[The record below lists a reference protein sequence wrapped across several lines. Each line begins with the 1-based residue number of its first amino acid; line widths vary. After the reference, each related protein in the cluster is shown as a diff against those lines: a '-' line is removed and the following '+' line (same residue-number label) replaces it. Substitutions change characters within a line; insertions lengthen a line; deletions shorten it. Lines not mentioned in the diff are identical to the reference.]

1 MKSQNMRR
9 SCAIVGADDVARRLM
24 HSILLLLPLLA
35 AMIFASAAGAATTDG
50 TERRVALVIGN
61 SAYQFTPHLP
71 NPTNDAEAMAA
82 ALQRLGFE
90 VSKGIDLDH
99 AETELI
105 IREFTR
111 KLPGADVA
119 LLFYAGHGIQ
129 VARQNYL
136 IPVDAQLVDETDL
149 HFEATDLNLVL
160 NLMEREPRVN
170 LVFLDACRDNPL
182 SQKLAR
188 SMGSTRSAAIGRGLA
203 LVNAQDGSFIAF
215 ATQPD
220 NVALDGEGNHSP
232 FTAALLNHI
241 ETPGLSLS
249 DMMIRVRND
258 VKATT
263 NGQQVPKEES
273 SLTSSFYFQPAAAV
287 EQALAS
293 VEPSAGPT
301 ATVAT
306 PTASG
311 VDKEVVF
318 WESIKDSSSPGQF
331 EAYLAQFPNGTFA
344 PLARVR
350 LEELKAAQT
359 TGQPGF
365 AKTDQLAAL
374 TPPEAAEPAPEQIE
388 RSIGLTRQ
396 GRGRVQLALTLLGY
410 STGGTDGVLGPRSRA
425 AISAWQTDQG
435 ETGTGYLTS
444 RQHAALLDAA
454 EPKLVAWD
462 AEQKRIAA
470 ERAQQEA
477 AAAAKN
483 QQTQTSSY
491 ATTTKTKKDRAANN
505 AATQAELER
514 QKKENEELK
523 KALAEKQ
530 AEEQKDDSGVNIGI
544 GIGGAIGTGGGVGIF
559 PSLSIFN

>member
-1 MKSQNMRR
+1 MKSHGMRTT
-9 SCAIVGADDVARRLM
+9 CAAAGADDVGHRLARL
-24 HSILLLLPLLA
+24 IWLLLPLLA
-35 AMIFASAAGAATTDG
+35 AAMFFASAAGAATTDG
-50 TERRVALVIGN
+50 KERRVALVMGN

-71 NPTNDAEAMAA
+71 NPTNDAEAMAS

-90 VSKGIDLDH
+90 VSKGIDLDR
-99 AETELI
+99 AETELL
-105 IREFTR
+105 IREFTK

-119 LLFYAGHGIQ
+119 LFFYAGHGMQ

-136 IPVDAQLVDETDL
+136 IPVDAQLTDETDL

-188 SMGSTRSAAIGRGLA
+188 SMGSTRSTAVGRGLA

-249 DMMIRVRND
+249 EMMIRVRND
-258 VKATT
+258 VKTTT

-273 SLTSSFYFQPAAAV
+273 SLTSSFYFQPASNATTTI
-287 EQALAS
+287 AS
-293 VEPSAGPT
+293 VEPSVPPT
-301 ATVAT
+301 TSVTT
-306 PTASG
+306 PTTPA

-318 WESIKDSSSPGQF
+318 WDSIKDSSSPGQF

-344 PLARVR
+344 SLARVR
-350 LEELKAAQT
+350 LEELKAAKT
-359 TGQPGF
+359 TEPEQV
-365 AKTDQLAAL
+365 AVL
-374 TPPEAAEPAPEQIE
+374 TTPETAEPAAEQVE

-396 GRGRVQLALTLLGY
+396 GRSRVQLALTLLGY
-410 STGGTDGVLGPRSRA
+410 RTGGTDGVLGKKSRA
-425 AISAWQTDQG
+425 AVSAWQTDQG
-435 ETGTGYLTS
+435 EVATGFLTS
-444 RQHAALLDAA
+444 KQHAALLDAA
-454 EPKLVAWD
+454 APKLAAWD
-462 AEQKRIAA
+462 AEQKRVAA
-470 ERAQQEA
+470 ERAKA
-477 AAAAKN
+477 P
-483 QQTQTSSY
+483 QQTQPSSY
-491 ATTTKTKKDRAANN
+491 ATTTTTKQDRAAKN

-530 AEEQKDDSGVNIGI
+530 AQEKQDDSNVNIGI

>member
-1 MKSQNMRR
+1 MKSQDTRR
-9 SCAIVGADDVARRLM
+9 SRAIAGADDVVRRFTNIAFLA
-24 HSILLLLPLLA
+24 LLAA

-50 TERRVALVIGN
+50 KERRVALVIGN
-61 SAYQFTPHLP
+61 SAYQFTPALP

-90 VSKGIDLDH
+90 VAKGIDLDR

-105 IREFTR
+105 IRDFTR

-119 LLFYAGHGIQ
+119 LFFYAGHGIQ

-136 IPVDAQLVDETDL
+136 IPVDAQLADETDL

-160 NLMEREPRVN
+160 GLMEREPRVN

-188 SMGSTRSAAIGRGLA
+188 SMGSTRSTAIGRGLA
-203 LVNAQDGSFIAF
+203 LVDAPDGSYIAF

-273 SLTSSFYFQPAAAV
+273 SLTSTFYFQPALSV
-287 EQALAS
+287 EDAIAS
-293 VEPSAGPT
+293 VEPAAGP
-301 ATVAT
+301 ATTVET
-306 PTASG
+306 TTSG

-318 WESIKDSSSPGQF
+318 WDSIKDSSSPGQF

-350 LEELKAAQT
+350 LEELKAARTAEATAATSDQVATLT
-359 TGQPGF
+359 TQES
-365 AKTDQLAAL
+365 D
-374 TPPEAAEPAPEQIE
+374 EAAPEQVE

-396 GRGRVQLALTLLGY
+396 GRSRVQLALTLLGY
-410 STGGTDGVLGPRSRA
+410 STGGTDGVLGPKSRA

-435 ETGTGYLTS
+435 EAATGYLTS

-454 EPKLVAWD
+454 GPKLTAWD

-477 AAAAKN
+477 AAAAAAKN
-483 QQTQTSSY
+483 RQTQPSSY
-491 ATTTKTKKDRAANN
+491 ATTAKSAQDAA
-505 AATQAELER
+505 AQAELER

-523 KALAEKQ
+523 KALAEQQ
-530 AEEQKDDSGVNIGI
+530 AKEKEGPDMNIGI
-544 GIGGAIGTGGGVGIF
+544 GIGGAIGSGGGVGIF

>member
-1 MKSQNMRR
+1 MKSQNMRMSR
-9 SCAIVGADDVARRLM
+9 AVAVADDVARRLVR
-24 HSILLLLPLLA
+24 SIWLLLPMLA
-35 AMIFASAAGAATTDG
+35 ATMIFASAAGATTTDG
-50 TERRVALVIGN
+50 KERRVALVMGN

-71 NPTNDAEAMAA
+71 NPTNDAEAMAS

-90 VSKGIDLDH
+90 VSKGIDLDR
-99 AETELI
+99 AETELL
-105 IREFTR
+105 IREFTK

-119 LLFYAGHGIQ
+119 LFFYAGHGMQ

-136 IPVDAQLVDETDL
+136 IPVDAQLTDETDL

-188 SMGSTRSAAIGRGLA
+188 SMGSTRSTAVGRGLA
-203 LVNAQDGSFIAF
+203 LVDAPDGSFIAF

-258 VKATT
+258 VKTT
-263 NGQQVPKEES
+263 TSGQQVPKEES
-273 SLTSSFYFQPAAAV
+273 SLTSSFYFQPAASVTEAI
-287 EQALAS
+287 AA

-301 ATVAT
+301 TTIAT
-306 PTASG
+306 PTTSG

-318 WESIKDSSSPGQF
+318 WDSIKDSSSPGQF
-331 EAYLAQFPNGTFA
+331 EAYLAQFPDGTFA

-350 LEELKAAQT
+350 LEELKAAKATETDKLANLT
-359 TGQPGF
+359 T
-365 AKTDQLAAL
+365 
-374 TPPEAAEPAPEQIE
+374 PEAAEPAPEQIE
-388 RSIGLTRQ
+388 RSIGLSRQ
-396 GRGRVQLALTLLGY
+396 GRSRVQLALTLLGY
-410 STGGTDGVLGPRSRA
+410 STGGTDGVLGPKSRT

-444 RQHAALLDAA
+444 KQHAALLDAA
-454 EPKLVAWD
+454 SPKLVAWD

-470 ERAQQEA
+470 ERAQEQA
-477 AAAAKN
+477 AAATK
-483 QQTQTSSY
+483 QKTQSSSY
-491 ATTTKTKKDRAANN
+491 ATTTKTKAKPDAA
-505 AATQAELER
+505 QAELER

-523 KALAEKQ
+523 RALAEKQ
-530 AEEQKDDSGVNIGI
+530 AEEKKDDSGVNIGI
-544 GIGGAIGTGGGVGIF
+544 GIGGAIGTGGGVGLF

>member
-1 MKSQNMRR
+1 MKSHNMRT
-9 SCAIVGADDVARRLM
+9 SCAAVGADDVGRRLAR
-24 HSILLLLPLLA
+24 SIWLLLPLLA
-35 AMIFASAAGAATTDG
+35 AAMMFASAAGAATTDG
-50 TERRVALVIGN
+50 SERRVALVIGN

-90 VSKGIDLDH
+90 VSKGIDLDR

-105 IREFTR
+105 IREFTK

-119 LLFYAGHGIQ
+119 LLFYAGHGMQ

-136 IPVDAQLVDETDL
+136 IPVDAQLADETDL

-188 SMGSTRSAAIGRGLA
+188 SMGSTRSTAIGRGLA

-220 NVALDGEGNHSP
+220 NVALDGDGNHSP

-258 VKATT
+258 VKTTT

-273 SLTSSFYFQPAAAV
+273 SLTSSFYFQPAASVAD
-287 EQALAS
+287 AIAS
-293 VEPSAGPT
+293 VEPSAAPT
-301 ATVAT
+301 STVAT
-306 PTASG
+306 PAAPA

-318 WESIKDSSSPGQF
+318 WNSIKDSSSPGQF
-331 EAYLAQFPNGTFA
+331 EAYLAQFPDGTFA

-350 LEELKAAQT
+350 LEELKAKPADQ
-359 TGQPGF
+359 GF
-365 AKTDQLAAL
+365 AKSDQLAAL

-396 GRGRVQLALTLLGY
+396 GRSRVQLALTLLGY
-410 STGGTDGVLGPRSRA
+410 STGGTDGVLGPKSRA
-425 AISAWQTDQG
+425 AVSAWQTDQG
-435 ETGTGYLTS
+435 ETATGYLTS
-444 RQHAALLDAA
+444 KQHAALLDAA
-454 EPKLVAWD
+454 APKLVAWD
-462 AEQKRIAA
+462 AEQKRIATEKA
-470 ERAQQEA
+470 KQQ
-477 AAAAKN
+477 AAAAKK
-483 QQTQTSSY
+483 QQTPPSSY
-491 ATTTKTKKDRAANN
+491 ATTTKTKQDQAAKN
-505 AATQAELER
+505 AAAQAELER

-530 AEEQKDDSGVNIGI
+530 AEEKKDDSGMNIGI

>member
-1 MKSQNMRR
+1 M
-9 SCAIVGADDVARRLM
+9 
-24 HSILLLLPLLA
+24 
-35 AMIFASAAGAATTDG
+35 
-50 TERRVALVIGN
+50 
-61 SAYQFTPHLP
+61 
-71 NPTNDAEAMAA
+71 
-82 ALQRLGFE
+82 
-90 VSKGIDLDH
+90 
-99 AETELI
+99 
-105 IREFTR
+105 
-111 KLPGADVA
+111 
-119 LLFYAGHGIQ
+119 Q
-129 VARQNYL
+129 VAGQNYL
-136 IPVDAQLVDETDL
+136 IPVDAQLADETDL
-149 HFEATDLNLVL
+149 HFEATDFNLVL

-188 SMGSTRSAAIGRGLA
+188 SMGSTRSTAIGRGLA

-273 SLTSSFYFQPAAAV
+273 SLTSSFYFQPAAVA
-287 EQALAS
+287 QAIAA
-293 VEPSAGPT
+293 VEPSAGPSSTVT
-301 ATVAT
+301 APA
-306 PTASG
+306 

-318 WESIKDSSSPGQF
+318 WDSIKDSSSPGQF
-331 EAYLAQFPNGTFA
+331 EAYLAQFPDGTFA

-350 LEELKAAQT
+350 LEELKAART
-359 TGQPGF
+359 AEPD
-365 AKTDQLAAL
+365 KLAAL
-374 TPPEAAEPAPEQIE
+374 TTPETAEPAPEQIE

-410 STGGTDGVLGPRSRA
+410 STGGTDGVLGPKSRT

-435 ETGTGYLTS
+435 ETGTGYLTNQ
-444 RQHAALLDAA
+444 QHAALLDAA
-454 EPKLVAWD
+454 APKLVAWD
-462 AEQKRIAA
+462 AEQQRIAA
-470 ERAQQEA
+470 ERAQQQ
-477 AAAAKN
+477 AAAAKK
-483 QQTQTSSY
+483 QKTQSSSY
-491 ATTTKTKKDRAANN
+491 ATTTKAKQDSAA
-505 AATQAELER
+505 QAELER

-530 AEEQKDDSGVNIGI
+530 AEEKDNSGMNIGI
-544 GIGGAIGTGGGVGIF
+544 GIGGA
-559 PSLSIFN
+559 

>member
-1 MKSQNMRR
+1 MKSQNR
-9 SCAIVGADDVARRLM
+9 SQEAARADDGGRLM
-24 HSILLLLPLLA
+24 RSFWLLLPLLA
-35 AMIFASAAGAATTDG
+35 AMIAASAAGAATTDEP
-50 TERRVALVIGN
+50 ERRVALVIGN
-61 SAYQFTPHLP
+61 SAYQFTPNLP
-71 NPTNDAEAMAA
+71 NPINDAEAMAS

-90 VSKGIDLDH
+90 VAKGIDLDRG
-99 AETELI
+99 ETELI
-105 IREFTR
+105 IRDFAK

-119 LLFYAGHGIQ
+119 LFFYAGHGMQ

-136 IPVDAQLVDETDL
+136 IPVDAQLADETDL

-188 SMGSTRSAAIGRGLA
+188 SMGSTRSTAVGRGLA
-203 LVNAQDGSFIAF
+203 LVDAPDGSFIAF

-220 NVALDGEGNHSP
+220 NVALDGEGGHSP
-232 FTAALLNHI
+232 FTSALLNHI

-273 SLTSSFYFQPAAAV
+273 SLTSSFYFQPAVAV
-287 EQALAS
+287 EQAIAAA
-293 VEPSAGPT
+293 EPSAAPSGT
-301 ATVAT
+301 T
-306 PTASG
+306 PAPAAAA

-318 WESIKDSSSPGQF
+318 WNSIKDSSSPGQF
-331 EAYLAQFPNGTFA
+331 EAYLAQFPDGTFA

-350 LEELKAAQT
+350 LEELKAKPAEQQVATLT
-359 TGQPGF
+359 T
-365 AKTDQLAAL
+365 
-374 TPPEAAEPAPEQIE
+374 PEDAEPAAEQIE

-396 GRGRVQLALTLLGY
+396 GRSRVQLALTLLGY
-410 STGGTDGVLGPRSRA
+410 GTGGTDGVLGPKSRA

-435 ETGTGYLTS
+435 ESATGYLSST
-444 RQHAALLDAA
+444 QHAALLDAA
-454 EPKLVAWD
+454 SPKLAAWD

-470 ERAQQEA
+470 ERVKQQA
-477 AAAAKN
+477 AAAAK
-483 QQTQTSSY
+483 QQQQQRQTQPSSY
-491 ATTTKTKKDRAANN
+491 TATTVKQNQATKDAAL
-505 AATQAELER
+505 Q
-514 QKKENEELK
+514 KENEELK
-523 KALAEKQ
+523 KALAEKEA
-530 AEEQKDDSGVNIGI
+530 AEKKDGPDMNIGI
-544 GIGGAIGTGGGVGIF
+544 GVGGAIGTGGGVGIF

>member
-1 MKSQNMRR
+1 MKSQNMRTSR
-9 SCAIVGADDVARRLM
+9 AIAGADDVARRLM
-24 HSILLLLPLLA
+24 RSIWLLPMLA
-35 AMIFASAAGAATTDG
+35 AAMMFVSAAGATTTDG
-50 TERRVALVIGN
+50 KERRVALVIGN

-71 NPTNDAEAMAA
+71 NPTNDAEEMAA

-105 IREFTR
+105 IREFTK

-136 IPVDAQLVDETDL
+136 IPVDAQLADETDL

-188 SMGSTRSAAIGRGLA
+188 SMGSTRSTAIGRGLA

-258 VKATT
+258 VKTTT

-273 SLTSSFYFQPAAAV
+273 SLTSSFYFQPAVNVAEAI
-287 EQALAS
+287 AS
-293 VEPSAGPT
+293 VEPSAGPAST
-301 ATVAT
+301 AAT
-306 PTASG
+306 PAAST

-331 EAYLAQFPNGTFA
+331 EAYLAQFPDGTFA

-350 LEELKAAQT
+350 LEELKAART
-359 TGQPGF
+359 AEQPGF
-365 AKTDQLAAL
+365 AKTDQLATL
-374 TPPEAAEPAPEQIE
+374 TPPTAVEPAPEQVE

-396 GRGRVQLALTLLGY
+396 GRSRVQLALTLLGY

-435 ETGTGYLTS
+435 ETGTGYLTNQ
-444 RQHAALLDAA
+444 QHAALLDAA
-454 EPKLVAWD
+454 APELVAWD

-470 ERAQQEA
+470 EKAQQQAAA
-477 AAAAKN
+477 AAAAKK
-483 QQTQTSSY
+483 QQTQTSTY
-491 ATTTKTKKDRAANN
+491 ATTTKAKQDAA
-505 AATQAELER
+505 AQAELER

-530 AEEQKDDSGVNIGI
+530 AEEKDDSGMNIGI
-544 GIGGAIGTGGGVGIF
+544 GIGGAVGTGGGVGIF

>member
-1 MKSQNMRR
+1 
-9 SCAIVGADDVARRLM
+9 M

-35 AMIFASAAGAATTDG
+35 AAMIFASAAGAVTTDG

-90 VSKGIDLDH
+90 VSKGIDLDRM
-99 AETELI
+99 ETELI
-105 IREFTR
+105 IREFTK

-119 LLFYAGHGIQ
+119 LFFYAGHGMQ

-136 IPVDAQLVDETDL
+136 IPVDAQLADETDL

-188 SMGSTRSAAIGRGLA
+188 SMGSTRSAAVGRGLA
-203 LVNAQDGSFIAF
+203 LVDAQDGSFIAF

-220 NVALDGEGNHSP
+220 NVALDGDGNHSP

-273 SLTSSFYFQPAAAV
+273 SLTSSFYFQPAVNVAEAIAAV
-287 EQALAS
+287 EPSVAPATAVAS
-293 VEPSAGPT
+293 P
-301 ATVAT
+301 AT
-306 PTASG
+306 SG

-318 WESIKDSSSPGQF
+318 WNSIKDSSSPGQF

-350 LEELKAAQT
+350 LEELKAA
-359 TGQPGF
+359 
-365 AKTDQLAAL
+365 KTAESDQVAAL
-374 TPPEAAEPAPEQIE
+374 TPQEVSEPVPEQIE

-396 GRGRVQLALTLLGY
+396 GRSRVQLALTLLGY
-410 STGGTDGVLGPRSRA
+410 STGGADGVLGPKSRA
-425 AISAWQTDQG
+425 AIAAWQTDRG
-435 ETGTGYLTS
+435 EPATGYLTT
-444 RQHAALLDAA
+444 RQHGALLDAA
-454 EPKLVAWD
+454 EPKLIAWD

-477 AAAAKN
+477 AAAAAAKK
-483 QQTQTSSY
+483 QQSQPSSHV
-491 ATTTKTKKDRAANN
+491 ATTTKTNQDAA
-505 AATQAELER
+505 AQAEIER

-530 AEEQKDDSGVNIGI
+530 AKEKEDSGMNIGI

-559 PSLSIFN
+559 PSLNIFN

>member
-1 MKSQNMRR
+1 MKSQNR
-9 SCAIVGADDVARRLM
+9 SQGAVRADDSSGRLM
-24 HSILLLLPLLA
+24 RSIWLLLPLLA
-35 AMIFASAAGAATTDG
+35 AAIFASVADAATTDEP
-50 TERRVALVIGN
+50 ERRVALVIGN
-61 SAYQFTPHLP
+61 SAYQFTPNLP
-71 NPTNDAEAMAA
+71 NPINDAEAMAA

-90 VSKGIDLDH
+90 VAKGIDLDR

-105 IREFTR
+105 IRDFAK

-119 LLFYAGHGIQ
+119 LFFYAGHGMQ

-136 IPVDAQLVDETDL
+136 IPVDAQLADETDL

-160 NLMEREPRVN
+160 NLMERELRVN

-188 SMGSTRSAAIGRGLA
+188 SMGSTRSTAVGRGLA
-203 LVNAQDGSFIAF
+203 LVDAPDGSFIAF

-220 NVALDGEGNHSP
+220 NVALDGEGSHSP
-232 FTAALLNHI
+232 FTSALLNHI

-273 SLTSSFYFQPAAAV
+273 SLTSSFYFQPAVATA
-287 EQALAS
+287 QAIAS
-293 VEPSAGPT
+293 VEPSAAPSGT
-301 ATVAT
+301 AAPPAT
-306 PTASG
+306 ST

-318 WESIKDSSSPGQF
+318 WNSIKDSASPAQF
-331 EAYLAQFPNGTFA
+331 EAYLAQFPDGTFA

-350 LEELKAAQT
+350 LEELT
-359 TGQPGF
+359 
-365 AKTDQLAAL
+365 AKPAEQQLATL
-374 TPPEAAEPAPEQIE
+374 TTPEAAAPAPEQIE

-396 GRGRVQLALTLLGY
+396 GRSRVQLALTLLGY
-410 STGGTDGVLGPRSRA
+410 GTGGTDGVLGPKSRA
-425 AISAWQTDQG
+425 AIAAWQTDQG
-435 ETGTGYLTS
+435 ESGTGYLTS
-444 RQHAALLDAA
+444 AQHAALLDAA
-454 EPKLVAWD
+454 SPKLAAWD

-470 ERAQQEA
+470 ERAKQQA
-477 AAAAKN
+477 AAAAK
-483 QQTQTSSY
+483 QQQQRQTQPSSY
-491 ATTTKTKKDRAANN
+491 TATTVKQNEATKN
-505 AATQAELER
+505 AAAESAL
-514 QKKENEELK
+514 QKENEALK
-523 KALAEKQ
+523 KALAEKEA
-530 AEEQKDDSGVNIGI
+530 AEKKDAPDMNIGI

>member
-1 MKSQNMRR
+1 MKSQNR
-9 SCAIVGADDVARRLM
+9 SQGAVRADDSSGRLM
-24 HSILLLLPLLA
+24 RALWLLPLLA
-35 AMIFASAAGAATTDG
+35 AMIFATAAGAATTDEP
-50 TERRVALVIGN
+50 ERRVALVIGN
-61 SAYQFTPHLP
+61 SAYQFTPNLP
-71 NPTNDAEAMAA
+71 NPINDAEAMAA

-90 VSKGIDLDH
+90 VAKGIDLDG

-105 IREFTR
+105 IRDFAK

-119 LLFYAGHGIQ
+119 LFFYAGHGMQ

-136 IPVDAQLVDETDL
+136 IPVDAQLADETDL

-188 SMGSTRSAAIGRGLA
+188 SMGSTRSTAVGRGLA
-203 LVNAQDGSFIAF
+203 LVDAPDGSFIAF

-220 NVALDGEGNHSP
+220 NVALDGEGSHSP
-232 FTAALLNHI
+232 FTSALLNHI

-273 SLTSSFYFQPAAAV
+273 SLTSSFYFQPAA
-287 EQALAS
+287 EQAIAS
-293 VEPSAGPT
+293 VEPSAAPSGGAAAP
-301 ATVAT
+301 A
-306 PTASG
+306 AST

-318 WESIKDSSSPGQF
+318 WNSIKDSQSPGQF
-331 EAYLAQFPNGTFA
+331 EAYLAQFPDGTFA

-350 LEELKAAQT
+350 LEELTAKPAEQQVATLT
-359 TGQPGF
+359 T
-365 AKTDQLAAL
+365 
-374 TPPEAAEPAPEQIE
+374 PEAAAPAAEQIE

-396 GRGRVQLALTLLGY
+396 GRSRVQLALTLLGY
-410 STGGTDGVLGPRSRA
+410 GTGGTDGVLGPKSRA
-425 AISAWQTDQG
+425 AISAWQVDHG
-435 ETGTGYLTS
+435 ESATGYLTS
-444 RQHAALLDAA
+444 VQHAALLDAA
-454 EPKLVAWD
+454 SPKLAAWD

-470 ERAQQEA
+470 ERAKQQA
-477 AAAAKN
+477 AAAAK
-483 QQTQTSSY
+483 QQQQRQTQPSSY
-491 ATTTKTKKDRAANN
+491 TATTVKQNQATRN
-505 AATQAELER
+505 AAAESAL
-514 QKKENEELK
+514 QKENEELK
-523 KALAEKQ
+523 KALAEKEA
-530 AEEQKDDSGVNIGI
+530 AEKKDAPDMNIGI
-544 GIGGAIGTGGGVGIF
+544 GIGGAIGTSGGVGIF

>member
-1 MKSQNMRR
+1 MIPQNMRSSR
-9 SCAIVGADDVARRLM
+9 AVASADHVARRLL
-24 HSILLLLPLLA
+24 HSIVFLLPVLA
-35 AMIFASAAGAATTDG
+35 AMIFAAAPGAATTDA

-61 SAYQFTPHLP
+61 SAYQYTPHLP

-90 VSKGIDLDH
+90 VSKGIDLDR

-105 IREFTR
+105 IREFAK

-119 LLFYAGHGIQ
+119 LFFYAGHGMQ

-136 IPVDAQLVDETDL
+136 IPVDAQLADETDL
-149 HFEATDLNLVL
+149 HFEATDINLVL

-188 SMGSTRSAAIGRGLA
+188 SMGSTRSTAIGRGLA
-203 LVNAQDGSFIAF
+203 VVDAPDGSFIAF

-241 ETPGLSLS
+241 ETLGLSLS

-258 VKATT
+258 VKETT

-273 SLTSSFYFQPAAAV
+273 SLTSSFYFQPAAAS
-287 EQALAS
+287 EEAIAS
-293 VEPSAGPT
+293 VGPPPAGPT
-301 ATVAT
+301 TAVAPP
-306 PTASG
+306 PTSG

-318 WESIKDSSSPGQF
+318 WDSIKDSSSPGQF

-350 LEELKAAQT
+350 LEELKAAKAAE
-359 TGQPGF
+359 PE
-365 AKTDQLAAL
+365 QLAAL
-374 TPPEAAEPAPEQIE
+374 TPPEVSEPAPEQIE

-396 GRGRVQLALTLLGY
+396 GRSRLQLALTLLGY
-410 STGGTDGVLGPRSRA
+410 STGGTDGVLGPKSRA
-425 AISAWQTDQG
+425 AIAAWQTDQG
-435 ETGTGYLTS
+435 ETATGYLTTK
-444 RQHAALLDAA
+444 QHAALLDTAG
-454 EPKLVAWD
+454 PKLMAWD

-470 ERAQQEA
+470 ERARQEA
-477 AAAAKN
+477 AAAAAKKQRT
-483 QQTQTSSY
+483 QQ
-491 ATTTKTKKDRAANN
+491 N
-505 AATQAELER
+505 AAATSAAAQAELDR
-514 QKKENEELK
+514 QKQENEELK
-523 KALAEKQ
+523 KALADQQAKEK
-530 AEEQKDDSGVNIGI
+530 EDSGVNIGI

>member
-1 MKSQNMRR
+1 VR
-9 SCAIVGADDVARRLM
+9 ADDGGGRLM
-24 HSILLLLPLLA
+24 RALWLLLPLLA
-35 AMIFASAAGAATTDG
+35 AMLFASAAGAATTD
-50 TERRVALVIGN
+50 EPQRRVALVIGN
-61 SAYQFTPHLP
+61 SGYQFTPALP
-71 NPTNDAEAMAA
+71 NPINDAEAMAS

-90 VSKGIDLDH
+90 VAKGIDLDR

-105 IREFTR
+105 IRDFAK

-119 LLFYAGHGIQ
+119 LFFYAGHGMQ

-136 IPVDAQLVDETDL
+136 IPVDAQLADETDL

-188 SMGSTRSAAIGRGLA
+188 SMGSTRSTAVGRGLA
-203 LVNAQDGSFIAF
+203 LVDAPDGSFIAF

-220 NVALDGEGNHSP
+220 NVALDGEGSHSP
-232 FTAALLNHI
+232 FTSALLNHI

-273 SLTSSFYFQPAAAV
+273 SLTSSFYFQPAVAAEQAIAAV
-287 EQALAS
+287 EPPAA
-293 VEPSAGPT
+293 PSG
-301 ATVAT
+301 TVAA
-306 PTASG
+306 PAAAA

-318 WESIKDSSSPGQF
+318 WNSIKDSSSPGQF
-331 EAYLAQFPNGTFA
+331 EAYLAQFPDGTFA

-350 LEELKAAQT
+350 LEELKAKPAEQQVASLT
-359 TGQPGF
+359 T
-365 AKTDQLAAL
+365 
-374 TPPEAAEPAPEQIE
+374 PEAAAPEPEQIE

-396 GRGRVQLALTLLGY
+396 GRSRVQLALTLLGY
-410 STGGTDGVLGPRSRA
+410 GTGGTDGVLGPKSRA

-435 ETGTGYLTS
+435 EAATGYLSST
-444 RQHAALLDAA
+444 QHAALLDAA
-454 EPKLVAWD
+454 SPKLAAWD
-462 AEQKRIAA
+462 AEQKQIAA
-470 ERAQQEA
+470 ERAKQQA
-477 AAAAKN
+477 AAAAK
-483 QQTQTSSY
+483 QQQQQRQTQPSSY
-491 ATTTKTKKDRAANN
+491 TATTVKQNQATKDAA
-505 AATQAELER
+505 AQSALQ
-514 QKKENEELK
+514 KENEELK
-523 KALAEKQ
+523 KALAEKEA
-530 AEEQKDDSGVNIGI
+530 AEKKDGPDMNIGI
-544 GIGGAIGTGGGVGIF
+544 GVGGAIGTGGGVGIF